1 VLSPAELAAIQLE
14 ISANLPLQQDL
25 AAALLPDT
33 CLVYRDTPGRSLAG
47 QPIVVA
53 DPSPRTIA
61 CRVSPTGGGDRERAV
76 AERLIDVN
84 TWDIAMPAG
93 TDITNPTASSTRGS
107 PSRSSPCR
115 ARAASRPSAWSSP
128 GRSRCDPG
136 HRNG

>member
-93 TDITNPTASSTRGS
+93 TDVVESDRIVYQGVAFEILAVQGP
-107 PSRSSPCR
+107 RSFETER
-115 ARAASRPSAWSSP
+115 MVVARKKPL
-128 GRSRCDPG
+128 
-136 HRNG
+136 